1 MLKLIGYQNIRT
13 MPRSLIQKI
22 IVEIFKCSIHV
33 SSLFFCL
40 LSIFIFFPF
49 FVFSVLVFDLVFFFI
64 CFDISSYGNLKQL
77 CELIR

>member
-1 MLKLIGYQNIRT
+1 MLILMGYQNSRT

-22 IVEIFKCSIHV
+22 IVEIFKCSI

-49 FVFSVLVFDLVFFFI
+49 FVFSVLVSDLVFSLFVLI
-64 CFDISSYGNLKQL
+64 LAATEILNSYVN
-77 CELIR
+77 

>member
-22 IVEIFKCSIHV
+22 IVEIFKCSI

>member
-22 IVEIFKCSIHV
+22 IVEIFKCS
-33 SSLFFCL
+33 
-40 LSIFIFFPF
+40 
-49 FVFSVLVFDLVFFFI
+49 VFSFFSFFSFFGSCFFFI

>member
-1 MLKLIGYQNIRT
+1 MLILIGYQNSRT

-22 IVEIFKCSIHV
+22 IVEIFKCSI